1 VPHPV
6 VFRPRG
12 GVILAVVAI
21 VLCGVGIVTLAVWNG
36 VAGVLEWGAPILAFA
51 WLSYA
56 VYIQPSV
63 RMTEGFI
70 DIRNVFRSHR
80 VPWGDVDSVDSRYAL
95 TVHTADGRHVRAWAA
110 PAPAARRALG
120 MRREDVSGTPGDG
133 DTRRPSDAVGTES
146 GDATALALAALARY
160 RRDGGPALPGGTVTT
175 WHVWTIA
182 VTVVVLAAALVS
194 LALAA
199 AHG

>member
-1 VPHPV
+1 V
-6 VFRPRG
+6 V
-12 GVILAVVAI
+12 LAAIAI
-21 VLCGVGIVTLAVWNG
+21 VLCIVGIVSLIVWDG
-36 VAGVLEWGAPILAFA
+36 VGALLSWGAPIAAFG
-51 WLSYA
+51 WLCYA

-70 DIRNVFRSHR
+70 DIRNIFRSHR

-95 TVHTADGRHVRAWAA
+95 TVHPVDGRHIRAWAA

-120 MRREDVSGTPGDG
+120 MRRVEVAGTPGEG
-133 DTRRPSDAVGTES
+133 DVRRPSDAVGTDS
-146 GDATALALAALARY
+146 GDATALATAALARY

-175 WHVWTIA
+175 WHLWTIA
-182 VTVVVLAAALVS
+182 VTAVLVAAALAG
-194 LALAA
+194 LTQAA

>member
-1 VPHPV
+1 MPHPV
-6 VFRPRG
+6 VFRPRAG
-12 GVILAVVAI
+12 MVLAAIAI
-21 VLCGVGIVTLAVWNG
+21 VLCVVGIVSLVVWNG
-36 VAGVLEWGAPILAFA
+36 VGALLSWGAPIVAFG
-51 WLSYA
+51 WLCYA

-95 TVHTADGRHVRAWAA
+95 TVHTVDGRHIRAWAA

-120 MRREDVSGTPGDG
+120 MRREEVTGTPGEG
-133 DTRRPSDAVGTES
+133 DVRRPSDAVGTES
-146 GDATALALAALARY
+146 GDATALAMAALARY
-160 RRDGGPALPGGTVTT
+160 RREGGPALPGGTVTT
-175 WHVWTIA
+175 WHLWTIA
-182 VTVVVLAAALVS
+182 VTAVLVAAALAG
-194 LALAA
+194 LTQAA

>member
-1 VPHPV
+1 MPHPV

-12 GVILAVVAI
+12 GVILAAI
-21 VLCGVGIVTLAVWNG
+21 AIALCAVGIVSLAVWNG
-36 VAGVLEWGAPILAFA
+36 VDGVLEWGAPIVAFA
-51 WLSYA
+51 WLCHVA
-56 VYIQPSV
+56 YIQPSV
-63 RMTEGFI
+63 RMTDGFI
-70 DIRNVFRSHR
+70 DIRNMFRSHR

-95 TVHTADGRHVRAWAA
+95 TVHTADGRQVRAWAA

-120 MRREDVSGTPGDG
+120 TRREEVAGTPGEG
-133 DTRRPSDAVGTES
+133 DVRRPSDAVGTDS

-160 RRDGGPALPGGTVTT
+160 RRDGGPPMPGGTVTT
-175 WHVWTIA
+175 WHVWTIGVTA
-182 VTVVVLAAALVS
+182 VLLAAALAS